1 MWAQVGLVIV
11 EHRLGATFAGIVRA
25 LDIFWAL
32 SVKRSLLVLGSK
44 MNYTLAM
51 NNWTNV
57 VKKPQTFTR
66 IDVKLYS

>member
-11 EHRLGATFAGIVRA
+11 EHLLGATFAGIVRA

-51 NNWTNV
+51 NNWTMLANT
-57 VKKPQTFTR
+57 KPKTSA
-66 IDVKLYS
+66 IINYEE